1 MPVAKDN
8 ICKKSSQFHFVNE
21 YLYQPMVD
29 EDGNN
34 STLYADRYYPEG
46 YEPGVPFD
54 MAEAQPEKP
63 NLQYNGRRT
72 APAQQSNRR
81 PIQQQRYNPDRPNR
95 ERQQP
100 NENRRVKKLVFILI
114 SIKFNMIEIT
124 GGRTETRTFP
134 SSQ

>member
-63 NLQYNGRRT
+63 NLQYNKRPT
-72 APAQQSNRR
+72 PVQSNRR

-100 NENRRVKKLVFILI
+100 NENRRVIFVLAY
-114 SIKFNMIEIT
+114 
-124 GGRTETRTFP
+124 
-134 SSQ
+134 

>member
-21 YLYQPMVD
+21 YLYQPMQD

-54 MAEAQPEKP
+54 MAEVTEPEKP
-63 NLQYNGRRT
+63 NLQYNSRR
-72 APAQQSNRR
+72 PIPQQNRR
-81 PIQQQRYNPDRPNR
+81 PPLQQRYNPDRPNR
-95 ERQQP
+95 DRTP
-100 NENRRVKKLVFILI
+100 INDSRRVVRNNSILSYTI
-114 SIKFNMIEIT
+114 DNE
-124 GGRTETRTFP
+124 
-134 SSQ
+134 